1 MRWWAFAMAVLA
13 TAVQVPVARATVLIF
28 QTALTPEAAGATGSG
43 NATVVID
50 DAADTLRV
58 HIDWTGLSGTT
69 TVAHIHCCVAPPGTV
84 GVAVTPQSF
93 PGFPGFPNVV
103 PGFPT
108 VPPVLPGVTAGSYD
122 SPIIPLDQAFSY
134 TAAFLNNAV
143 FGGGGTVAGA
153 EAALIAGLFA
163 GTAYVNVHS
172 TTFPSGEI
180 RGFPRFVGI
189 PEPSSVVLLAAALGG
204 LGLMRRRKPASAR

>member
-1 MRWWAFAMAVLA
+1 MRPMVFAMAVLA
-13 TAVQVPVARATVLIF
+13 AVASQAPHARASVLIF
-28 QTALTPEAAGATGSG
+28 STSLGPEAVGATGSG
-43 NATVVID
+43 
-50 DAADTLRV
+50 DTRVLSDNVANTLQV

-84 GVAVTPQSF
+84 GVAVTPMSF
-93 PGFPGFPNVV
+93 PGFPGFPNFV

-108 VPPVLPGVTAGSYD
+108 PPVLPGVTAGSYD
-122 SPIIPLDQAFSY
+122 SPIIPLDEAFSY
-134 TAAFLNNAV
+134 TAGFLTN
-143 FGGGGTVAGA
+143 FGGGTVAGA

-180 RGFPRFVGI
+180 RGFPAFVGI
-189 PEPSSVVLLAAALGG
+189 PEPSSMLLLAAALGG
-204 LGLMRRRKPASAR
+204 LGLLRRRKPAFSR

>member
-1 MRWWAFAMAVLA
+1 MRRIVFAMAVFA
-13 TAVQVPVARATVLIF
+13 AAAQAPDARATVLIF
-28 QTALTPEAAGATGSG
+28 KTPLNPEAAGATGSG
-43 NATVVID
+43 DARVVID

-84 GVAVTPQSF
+84 GVAVTPSSF
-93 PGFPGFPNVV
+93 PGFPGFPNFV

-122 SPIIPLDQAFSY
+122 SPIIPLDEAFSY
-134 TAAFLNNAV
+134 TPGFVTN
-143 FGGGGTVAGA
+143 FGGGTLAGA
-153 EAALIAGLFA
+153 EGALIAGLFA
-163 GTAYVNVHS
+163 GTAYVNVHT

-180 RGFPRFVGI
+180 RGFPQFVGV
-189 PEPSSVVLLAAALGG
+189 PEPSSVLLLAAALGG
-204 LGLMRRRKPASAR
+204 LGLTRRRKPASPG

>member
-1 MRWWAFAMAVLA
+1 MRRVIFAMAVLA
-13 TAVQVPVARATVLIF
+13 AVAAQAPDARATVLIF
-28 QTALTPEAAGATGSG
+28 ETSLSPEALGATGSG
-43 NATVVID
+43 NSTVVIND
-50 DAADTLRV
+50 VANTLQV

-93 PGFPGFPNVV
+93 PGFPGFPNFV

-122 SPIIPLDQAFSY
+122 SPIIPLDETFSY
-134 TAAFLNNAV
+134 TAPFLTN
-143 FGGGGTVAGA
+143 FGAGTAAGA
-153 EAALIAGLFA
+153 EAALINGLMA

-180 RGFPRFVGI
+180 RGFPQFVGI
-189 PEPSSVVLLAAALGG
+189 PEPSSVLLLAAALGG
-204 LGLMRRRKPASAR
+204 LGLMRLRKPAFPR